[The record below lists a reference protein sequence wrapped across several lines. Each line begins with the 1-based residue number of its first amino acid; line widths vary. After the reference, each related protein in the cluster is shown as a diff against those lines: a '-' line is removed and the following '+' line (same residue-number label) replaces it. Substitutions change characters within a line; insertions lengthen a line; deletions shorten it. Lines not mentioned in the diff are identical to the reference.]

1 MNIWLGQ
8 AVEQVIFI
16 GMARGDLTQKVTFKQ
31 DLKALRQQATR
42 ISGARAI
49 QADTACSKILKQ
61 EVAWH
66 FKEQHRGRHACSRE
80 TKRDSSRFSN

>member
-16 GMARGDLTQKVTFKQ
+16 GMARGDLTQKVTFEQ
-31 DLKALRQQATR
+31 DLKALRQQATG
-42 ISGARAI
+42 ISGAKAI
-49 QADTACSKILKQ
+49 QADTACSKVLEQ

-66 FKEQHRGRHACSRE
+66 F
-80 TKRDSSRFSN
+80 

>member
-8 AVEQVIFI
+8 AVEQVIFF
-16 GMARGDLTQKVTFKQ
+16 GMARGDLTKKVTSEQ
-31 DLKALRQQATR
+31 DLKALRQQAIW
-42 ISGARAI
+42 ISGAKAI
-49 QADTACSKILKQ
+49 QADTACSKVLRQ
-61 EVAWH
+61 ELAWH